1 MSATNGSDD
10 FKAPKEIFRFD
21 DFELDRGTYELRR
34 AGLSVPLQRLPFEL
48 LYLLIEC
55 RGQLVTRQ
63 QIIERLWGKSVFVD
77 SENGINTAVNKIR
90 RALNDDADEP
100 RFVVTVPA
108 KGYRFVAAVSLPNGE
123 SSGLPLSENSINGDE
138 LGTAELPTEADEV
151 DARIGSEKRPV
162 GKKYWR
168 NVLLSVG
175 LVLMV
180 AVAVLAP
187 HFGLRPPASPALP
200 LPDQP
205 SIAVLPFT
213 NMSGDRE
220 QEYFSDGITDDLIT
234 ALSRIPN
241 LFVIARTS
249 TFTYKGK
256 AAKVQEVSREL
267 GVKYILEG
275 SVHKAGDQVRI
286 MAQLVDATTGA
297 QLWAERYD
305 RPIRDIFALQDEIVQ
320 RIVTT
325 LNLQL
330 AVSERG
336 ILITKR
342 TDNLEA
348 YDYFLRGVEF
358 FTFGSPT
365 KEPFDKARQ
374 MFQKAIEFDPKYS
387 DAYAELGSVL
397 VAGQT
402 SQWNHDPDGVDR
414 AIELEQRSIALDNS
428 NAFAYAIMSFAH
440 TLKRQ
445 YDLGITDAER
455 ALAFDP
461 NSKDGYASMA
471 NALAYS
477 GRPAEALVA
486 AQKAMRLDPRHRD
499 LHSLFE
505 GMAYMLM
512 GSYELA
518 IPLVKTYLASY
529 PNFIPGHLDLIVC
542 YVELG
547 RNEEARAEAVEVM
560 RINPEFSLAA
570 QKRISPLKEPL
581 RERNYGDMAKAGLK

>member
-1 MSATNGSDD
+1 MSAANGSDE
-10 FKAPKEIFRFD
+10 FKASKEIFRFD
-21 DFELDRGTYELRR
+21 DFELDRGTFELRR
-34 AGLSVPLQRLPFEL
+34 AGQPVPLQRLPFEL

-55 RGQLVTRQ
+55 RGQLVTRH
-63 QIIERLWGKSVFVD
+63 QIIERLWGKTVFVD

-108 KGYRFVAAVSLPNGE
+108 KGYRFVAAMSLPNGE
-123 SSGLPLSENSINGDE
+123 SSGLHLSQSAINGDE
-138 LGTAELPTEADEV
+138 LETAELPAEAGDAA
-151 DARIGSEKRPV
+151 ARIGVEKQPV

-180 AVAVLAP
+180 AAAVLAL

-213 NMSGDRE
+213 NMSGDRQ

-249 TFTYKGK
+249 SFTYKGK
-256 AAKVQEVSREL
+256 AATVQEVSREL

-275 SVHKAGDQVRI
+275 SVHKASDQIRI
-286 MAQLVDATTGA
+286 TAQLVDATTGA
-297 QLWAERYD
+297 DLWAQHYD
-305 RPIRDIFALQDEIVQ
+305 RPLKDIFALQDEIVQ

-330 AVSERG
+330 AVSEHG

-342 TDNLEA
+342 TENLEA

-365 KEPFDKARQ
+365 KEPLEKARQ
-374 MFQKAIEFDPKYS
+374 MFEKAIELDSRYS
-387 DAYAELGSVL
+387 DAYAQLGSVL
-397 VAGQT
+397 LVGQT
-402 SQWNHDPDGVDR
+402 SQWSHDPDGVDR
-414 AIELEQRSIALDNS
+414 TIKLEQQSIALDNS
-428 NAFAYAIMSFAH
+428 NAFAYAIMSFAY

-477 GRPAEALVA
+477 GKPAEAVVA
-486 AQKAMRLDPRHRD
+486 AQKAMRLDPRRRD
-499 LHSLFE
+499 FYSLFE
-505 GMAYMLM
+505 GFSYMLM
-512 GSYELA
+512 GSYERA

-547 RNEEARAEAVEVM
+547 RNEEARAEAAEVM

-570 QKRISPLKEPL
+570 QERISPLKEPL

>member
-1 MSATNGSDD
+1 M
-10 FKAPKEIFRFD
+10 
-21 DFELDRGTYELRR
+21 
-34 AGLSVPLQRLPFEL
+34 
-48 LYLLIEC
+48 
-55 RGQLVTRQ
+55 TRQ
-63 QIIERLWGKSVFVD
+63 QIIERLWGKTVFVD

-108 KGYRFVAAVSLPNGE
+108 KGYRFVAAMSLPNGE
-123 SSGLPLSENSINGDE
+123 SSGLHLSQSAINGDE
-138 LGTAELPTEADEV
+138 LETAELPAEAGDAA
-151 DARIGSEKRPV
+151 ARIGVEKQPV

-180 AVAVLAP
+180 AAAVLAL

-213 NMSGDRE
+213 NMSGDRQ

-249 TFTYKGK
+249 SFTYKGK
-256 AAKVQEVSREL
+256 AATVQEVSREL

-275 SVHKAGDQVRI
+275 SVHRASDQIRI
-286 MAQLVDATTGA
+286 TAQLVDATTGA
-297 QLWAERYD
+297 DLWAQHYD
-305 RPIRDIFALQDEIVQ
+305 RPLKDIFALQDEIVQ

-330 AVSERG
+330 AVSEHG

-342 TDNLEA
+342 TENLEA

-365 KEPFDKARQ
+365 KEPLEKARQ
-374 MFQKAIEFDPKYS
+374 MFEKAIELDSRYS
-387 DAYAELGSVL
+387 DAYAQLGSVL
-397 VAGQT
+397 LVGQT
-402 SQWNHDPDGVDR
+402 SQWSHDPDGVDR
-414 AIELEQRSIALDNS
+414 TIKLEQQSIALDNS
-428 NAFAYAIMSFAH
+428 NAFAYAIMSFAY

-477 GRPAEALVA
+477 GKPAEAVVA
-486 AQKAMRLDPRHRD
+486 AQKAMRLDPRRRD
-499 LHSLFE
+499 FYSLFE
-505 GMAYMLM
+505 GFSYMLM
-512 GSYELA
+512 GSYERA
-518 IPLVKTYLASY
+518 IAHGKLRASNSTREDVFGQLSQLY
-529 PNFIPGHLDLIVC
+529 P
-542 YVELG
+542 
-547 RNEEARAEAVEVM
+547 R
-560 RINPEFSLAA
+560 
-570 QKRISPLKEPL
+570 SP
-581 RERNYGDMAKAGLK
+581 